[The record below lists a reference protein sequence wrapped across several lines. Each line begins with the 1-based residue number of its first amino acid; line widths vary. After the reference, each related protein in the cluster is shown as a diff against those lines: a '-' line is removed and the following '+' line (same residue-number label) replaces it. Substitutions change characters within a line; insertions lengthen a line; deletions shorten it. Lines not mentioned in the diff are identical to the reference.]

1 MIAQLTDNVKKIVTK
16 DFDIYKILESNSITE
31 PLKIESAFL
40 VFSREGTF
48 YRVLINNSIPLN
60 VVYEIQDKIYNKY
73 KIDMEILEN
82 GYRKD

>member
-1 MIAQLTDNVKKIVTK
+1 MISQLTDNVKNIITK
-16 DFDIYKILESNSITE
+16 DSDIFKILESNSITE
-31 PLKIESAFL
+31 PLKVKSAFL

-82 GYRKD
+82 GYRKN